1 MASDDYS
8 PQPIAPSIDYIPEEE
23 TLENF
28 LAKDQRV
35 AKSYF
40 HPQWDGI
47 QDLFEEK
54 IDVLRVGCTDSSLS
68 AEEYKIEDLVNKRV
82 AVHLKDILVQVQNA
96 VTATEK
102 RRKEGK

>member
-1 MASDDYS
+1 MDDYS
-8 PQPIAPSIDYIPEEE
+8 PKPIAPGLDFMPEEE
-23 TLENF
+23 TLDEF
-28 LAKDQRV
+28 IAKDQRI

-40 HPQWDGI
+40 HPQWEGV

-54 IDVLRVGCTDSSLS
+54 VEALRIGCTDSSLS

-96 VTATEK
+96 VNSTEK
-102 RRKEGK
+102 RKRGK

>member
-1 MASDDYS
+1 MANDTYS
-8 PQPIAPSIDYIPEEE
+8 PRPIAPQIDFMPEEE
-23 TLENF
+23 TLEGF
-28 LAKDQRV
+28 LEKDQRV

-40 HPQWDGI
+40 HPQWDGV

-54 IDVLRVGCTDSSLS
+54 IEALRVGCTDSQLN

-82 AVHLKDILVQVQNA
+82 AVHLKDILIQVQNA

-102 RRKEGK
+102 RRKGE

>member
-1 MASDDYS
+1 MASDDYA
-8 PQPIAPSIDYIPEEE
+8 PQPIAPTLDFMPQEE

-28 LAKDQRV
+28 LEKDQRI

-40 HPQWDGI
+40 HPQWDGV
-47 QDLFEEK
+47 QDLFEDK
-54 IDVLRVGCTDSSLS
+54 IEALRVGCTDTSLP
-68 AEEYKIEDLVNKRV
+68 AEEYKIEDVVNKRV

-102 RRKEGK
+102 RRKGN